1 MRDSAYRSVPSS
13 RMPEFAVVGWPAR
26 TVSRPTS
33 RRSRPGLREGV
44 AAVDGSLPAKHEYHV
59 VPNAGHF
66 AFTMICPP
74 ALAKNNPEG
83 CTDAPGFDRAAFH
96 KEFNAAVLAFFRA
109 NLGGT

>member
-1 MRDSAYRSVPSS
+1 MHTGGKDHLGRGR
-13 RMPEFAVVGWPAR
+13 EILR
-26 TVSRPTS
+26 TAAA
-33 RRSRPGLREGV
+33 PGAAIV